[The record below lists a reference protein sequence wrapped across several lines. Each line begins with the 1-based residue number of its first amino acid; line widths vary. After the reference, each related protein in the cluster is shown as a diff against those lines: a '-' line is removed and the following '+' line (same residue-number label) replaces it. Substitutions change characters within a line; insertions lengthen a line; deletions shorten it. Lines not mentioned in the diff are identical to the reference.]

1 MNDETIKEIIRA
13 FASGVSID
21 IIAAHTE
28 LTKDEL
34 VQFADD
40 YKEAIAQAMEH
51 KKHYENRCRS
61 PLATNK

>member
-1 MNDETIKEIIRA
+1 MNDETIKETIRA

-34 VQFADD
+34 IQFADD
-40 YKEAIAQAMEH
+40 YKETIAQTMEY
-51 KKHYENRCRS
+51 KN
-61 PLATNK
+61 NMIGG

>member
-1 MNDETIKEIIRA
+1 MNSETIKEIIRA

-40 YKEAIAQAMEH
+40 YKEAIAQAMEY

>member
-1 MNDETIKEIIRA
+1 MNSETIQETIRA

-40 YKEAIAQAMEH
+40 YKEAIAQAMEY
-51 KKHYENRCRS
+51 KN
-61 PLATNK
+61 NMIGG

>member
-1 MNDETIKEIIRA
+1 MNNEIIKETIRA

-28 LTKDEL
+28 FTKDEL

-40 YKEAIAQAMEH
+40 YKEAIAQTMEY
-51 KKHYENRCRS
+51 KTTLRK
-61 PLATNK
+61 

>member
-1 MNDETIKEIIRA
+1 MNDETINETIRA
-13 FASGVSID
+13 FASGVSIQ

-40 YKEAIAQAMEH
+40 YKEAIAQAMEY
-51 KKHYENRCRS
+51 KNNRFGG
-61 PLATNK
+61 